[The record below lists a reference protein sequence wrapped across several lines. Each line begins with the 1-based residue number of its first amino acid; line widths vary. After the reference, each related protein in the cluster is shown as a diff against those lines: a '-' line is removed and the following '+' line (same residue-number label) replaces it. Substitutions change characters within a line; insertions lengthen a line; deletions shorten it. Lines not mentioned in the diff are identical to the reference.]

1 MSNEIIKNENE
12 YTTEIAGEVAN
23 PFGGSLAQ
31 VGSVGA
37 AQAVSHELAEMP
49 AQIYLAKQFP
59 RDQRKAAEQ
68 ILTACQRPG
77 LAEVA
82 VYAYAKG
89 GTQIS
94 GPSIRLAEEIARDW
108 GNLECGWDELER
120 EYDASK
126 IRAFAWDKETNV
138 LKTLFFYVPHYRTT
152 KKGRNRITDERE
164 LYELLANQAAR
175 RMRNCILA
183 LIPGDV
189 VDAAVEQCRR
199 TLVTHCDITPETIKK
214 LVAAFEQFGVSKAQ
228 IEKRIQRR
236 IDSIAPAQFVRMREI
251 YTSLRDGISTPSEWF
266 DMEVAEQTSATD
278 DLKNRLAF
286 QGARNTA
293 PITSAEPEPA
303 KNTSE
308 QKNATDG
315 ESGTPGK
322 SGETPATKKTPKK
335 EPQQPQTVEG
345 IYRQAIADAK
355 TAEDLNGVDEGM
367 KADDRLDDNQRDS
380 LRLYLE
386 QRYEEV

>member
-1 MSNEIIKNENE
+1 
-12 YTTEIAGEVAN
+12 
-23 PFGGSLAQ
+23 
-31 VGSVGA
+31 
-37 AQAVSHELAEMP
+37 
-49 AQIYLAKQFP
+49 
-59 RDQRKAAEQ
+59 
-68 ILTACQRPG
+68 
-77 LAEVA
+77 
-82 VYAYAKG
+82 
-89 GTQIS
+89 
-94 GPSIRLAEEIARDW
+94 
-108 GNLECGWDELER
+108 
-120 EYDASK
+120 
-126 IRAFAWDKETNV
+126 
-138 LKTLFFYVPHYRTT
+138 
-152 KKGRNRITDERE
+152 
-164 LYELLANQAAR
+164 
-175 RMRNCILA
+175 LA
-183 LIPGDV
+183 LSPGDV

-293 PITSAEPEPA
+293 PITSAVSGPA

-315 ESGTPGK
+315 ESGTPEK
-322 SGETPATKKTPKK
+322 SEKPPATKKTPKK

-367 KADDRLDDNQRDS
+367 KADDRLDDKQRDS